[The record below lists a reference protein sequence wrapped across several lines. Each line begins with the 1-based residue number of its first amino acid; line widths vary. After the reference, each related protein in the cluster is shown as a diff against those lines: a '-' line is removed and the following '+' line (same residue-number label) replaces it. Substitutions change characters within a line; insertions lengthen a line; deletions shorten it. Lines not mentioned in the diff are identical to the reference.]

1 MSILHF
7 LLIDVNSNFSKK
19 KQHQKVTEELQ
30 IFTCTMANSETSAPF
45 TFDKEFH
52 EIVSN
57 KEVLAASTE
66 KFLNNIIDEITLGII
81 FDLHRKYKTDS
92 FSLDSDHSP
101 SSEETLLNVEIFGQH
116 KVNLLNR

>member
-1 MSILHF
+1 
-7 LLIDVNSNFSKK
+7 
-19 KQHQKVTEELQ
+19 
-30 IFTCTMANSETSAPF
+30 MANSETAAPF

-57 KEVLAASTE
+57 KEVLSTATE

-101 SSEETLLNVEIFGQH
+101 SSGETVLNVDIFGQH
-116 KVNLLNR
+116 KVRSLFR